1 MIRTLSSGYNEQRKG
16 SSGAERGGGL
26 TVKIALDV
34 PEEHSYIGMVRQIG
48 RTLLEHHQVIAQD
61 IDDLE
66 VVVGELC
73 SNVTRHARSEAGSF
87 QVILQ
92 HHDSHVVLEVVD
104 QGGGFDPQ
112 GIPPVGEP
120 REDEDGGLRHGG
132 FGLHLVRTLTDRV
145 DIERS
150 ASSGT
155 TVRAEK
161 RFTRSSRAAGG

>member
-1 MIRTLSSGYNEQRKG
+1 MI
-16 SSGAERGGGL
+16 
-26 TVKIALDV
+26 VKIALEV

-48 RTLLEHHQVIAQD
+48 RMLLEHHRVPAQD

-73 SNVTRHARSEAGSF
+73 SNVTRHARSEAGIF
-87 QVILQ
+87 QVVLE
-92 HHDSHVVLEVVD
+92 HHGSHVVLEVVD
-104 QGGGFDPQ
+104 QGEGFDPQ
-112 GIPPVGEP
+112 GVLPVGEP

-150 ASSGT
+150 SPRGT
-155 TVRAEK
+155 LVRAEK
-161 RFTRSSRAAGG
+161 RFTRSSRALSG